1 MEGTHKMNNPQYIEG
16 KIDALKESIELLK
29 SANLKRE
36 DFIYFL
42 EGRLDNEQ
50 LALKMAQVKEHFQ

>member
-1 MEGTHKMNNPQYIEG
+1 MEGAYKMNNPQYIEG
-16 KIDALKESIELLK
+16 KIKALKQSIALIK

-42 EGRLDNEQ
+42 EGRLDNEE

>member
-1 MEGTHKMNNPQYIEG
+1 MNNPQHIEG

-50 LALKMAQVKEHFQ
+50 LALKMAQVKEHFQWKN

>member
-1 MEGTHKMNNPQYIEG
+1 MNNPQYIEG

-29 SANLKRE
+29 QYEKLKRE

-42 EGRLDNEQ
+42 EGRLDNEA

>member
-1 MEGTHKMNNPQYIEG
+1 MNNPQHIEG

>member
-1 MEGTHKMNNPQYIEG
+1 MNNPQYIEG
-16 KIDALKESIELLK
+16 KIDALKGSIELLK
-29 SANLKRE
+29 RSEKLKRE

>member
-1 MEGTHKMNNPQYIEG
+1 MNNPQYIEG
-16 KIDALKESIELLK
+16 KIKALKESIELLK

-42 EGRLDNEQ
+42 EGRLDNEA

>member
-1 MEGTHKMNNPQYIEG
+1 MSNPQYIEG
-16 KIDALKESIELLK
+16 KIKALKQSIALLK

-42 EGRLDNEQ
+42 EGRLNNEE
-50 LALKMAQVKEHFQ
+50 LALKMSQVKEHFK